1 MFLNKQD
8 DELLFN
14 SLHPNGRG
22 VIVILMDR
30 KMSNMTSY
38 MRIYDENL
46 NLRSEIPLPGINKII
61 SVDKETLI
69 YYSTY
74 TDEYLHLNMDNSI
87 IESFSDRYLNAFSI
101 PCHSTEANRLVLSQN
116 SDLRVIELNSG
127 LVVNDIKSVTSYK
140 TFSLR
145 VDKCFIYLFEAPWI
159 SLFDLDGNLVLR
171 RNVPELERFTV
182 FELVDLNTIYFVCN
196 HKNEI
201 IVI

>member
-1 MFLNKQD
+1 
-8 DELLFN
+8 
-14 SLHPNGRG
+14 
-22 VIVILMDR
+22 
-30 KMSNMTSY
+30 MSNMTSY

-46 NLRSEIPLPGINKII
+46 TLRSEISLPGINKII

-74 TDEYLHLNMDNSI
+74 TDEYSYFNMDNSI
-87 IESFSDRYLNAFSI
+87 IESFSDRYLMGSTMNAFSI
-101 PCHSTEANRLVLSQN
+101 SCHSAEANRLVLSQY
-116 SDLRVIELNSG
+116 SDLRVVELNSG
-127 LVVNDIKSVTSYK
+127 LLVNDIKSVICYK

-159 SLFDLDGNLVLR
+159 CIFDLDGNLVLK

-201 IVI
+201 IVIWLLTFSALNFFIFYCYMQKINDQ

>member
-1 MFLNKQD
+1 
-8 DELLFN
+8 
-14 SLHPNGRG
+14 
-22 VIVILMDR
+22 MDR

-46 NLRSEIPLPGINKII
+46 TLRSEISLPGINKII

-74 TDEYLHLNMDNSI
+74 TDEYLYFNMHNSI

-101 PCHSTEANRLVLSQN
+101 PCHSAEANRLVLSQY
-116 SDLRVIELNSG
+116 SDLRVVELNSG

-145 VDKCFIYLFEAPWI
+145 VDKYFIYLFEAPWI

-182 FELVDLNTIYFVCN
+182 FELVDSNTIYFVCN